1 MKRAFIVTLLALMA
15 LVALPSRAS
24 ADLTFFLGFSP
35 TPESRSAKGFA
46 FGVNLLIVGFEFDYS
61 TVREDAPRALPGLT
75 TGMFNALVL
84 TPTSGFQLYGTVG
97 GGFYRERLSD
107 VAVTSFG
114 TNIGG
119 GVKLSLVGP
128 LRLRVDYRVFTLR
141 GGPLYKTPQRIY
153 AGVNLAF

>member
-1 MKRAFIVTLLALMA
+1 MKRLGLVAVFALAS

-46 FGVNLLIVGFEFDYS
+46 LGVNLLIVGFEFDYS
-61 TVREDAPRALPGLT
+61 TVKEDQPTQAPGLT

-84 TPTSGFQLYGTVG
+84 TPTSGFQLYGTAG
-97 GGFYRERLSD
+97 GGYYRERLFD
-107 VAVTSFG
+107 VTETNFG

-119 GVKLSLVGP
+119 GVKVTLAGP
-128 LRLRVDYRVFTLR
+128 LRLRVDYRVYSLKGSPR
-141 GGPLYKTPQRIY
+141 YKTPQRVY
-153 AGVNLAF
+153 AGVTLAF